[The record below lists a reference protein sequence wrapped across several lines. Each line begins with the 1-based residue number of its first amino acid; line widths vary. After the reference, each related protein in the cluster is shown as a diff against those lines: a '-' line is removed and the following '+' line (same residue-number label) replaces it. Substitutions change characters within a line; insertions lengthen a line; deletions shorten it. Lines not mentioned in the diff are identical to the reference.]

1 MELRGV
7 LLSIVPLWGL
17 LAHITNSLN
26 FIRIDIVCRTIIPA
40 SIVLRAFHF
49 RFIFPS
55 SRAVNDVDVFD
66 VTGLPLTY
74 DPVTGE

>member
-26 FIRIDIVCRTIIPA
+26 FIRIDIVYRTII
-40 SIVLRAFHF
+40 
-49 RFIFPS
+49 
-55 SRAVNDVDVFD
+55 AV
-66 VTGLPLTY
+66 
-74 DPVTGE
+74 